1 MSDPVPAIAEASA
14 TGAVAEIFA
23 VVSFSPVS
31 FAAPCPIGTSWAQTG
46 DETDSG
52 TVTVTATNAD
62 GNSVSPANPSIAGQ
76 HAENIT
82 LQLMHFQ
89 SGIRANAVMQAMVAK
104 LTPEDMQ
111 ALGVF
116 FAQQK
121 AKPSAAKDRDLVA
134 AGQKIFRGGNASSGV
149 PACAACHSPDGA
161 GIPKR
166 YPRVGG
172 QSADYTLAQLKAFK
186 VGERGADKEGKD
198 VNGKVM
204 AQIASRM
211 SEREMQAVAEFTSG
225 LH

>member
-1 MSDPVPAIAEASA
+1 MNCRLLIAATSVGLGLVTSLACFAAGTEGVVPVPKPDLAKAQQLVNQ
-14 TGAVAEIFA
+14 GC
-23 VVSFSPVS
+23 
-31 FAAPCPIGTSWAQTG
+31 AACHG
-46 DETDSG
+46 
-52 TVTVTATNAD
+52 AD

-76 HAENIT
+76 HAEYIT

-89 SGIRANAVMQAMVAK
+89 SGIRTNAVMQAMVAK

-111 ALGVF
+111 ALGIF

-121 AKPSAAKDRDLVA
+121 AKPSAAKDRELVA
-134 AGQKIFRGGNASSGV
+134 VGQKIFRGGNASSGL

-172 QSADYTLAQLKAFK
+172 QHADYTLAQLKAFK
-186 VGERGADKEGKD
+186 AGERGVDKDGKD

-204 AQIASRM
+204 VQIASRM

>member
-1 MSDPVPAIAEASA
+1 MKYWLLIAATSIALGLFTSLASLAASAEAM
-14 TGAVAEIFA
+14 VQ
-23 VVSFSPVS
+23 SPAPKPDLAKAKQIVDQLC
-31 FAAPCPIGTSWAQTG
+31 AACHG
-46 DETDSG
+46 
-52 TVTVTATNAD
+52 AD
-62 GNSVSPANPSIAGQ
+62 GNSASPANPSIAGQ
-76 HAENIT
+76 HAEYT
-82 LQLMHFQ
+82 SLQLMHFQ

-104 LTPEDMQ
+104 LTPEEMQ
-111 ALGVF
+111 ALGIF

-121 AKPSAAKDRDLVA
+121 AKPSAAKDRELVA
-134 AGQKIFRGGNASSGV
+134 AGQKIFRGGNASSGL

-172 QSADYTLAQLKAFK
+172 QYADYTLAQLKAFK
-186 VGERGADKEGKD
+186 SGERGADKDGKD

-204 AQIASRM
+204 AQIAFRM